1 MVHFLT
7 SKNTMSVRLLFASV
21 FFKEIVRK
29 KLFESYKT
37 WVAKKELMKYSIS
50 GLGVHP
56 EV

>member
-37 WVAKKELMKYSIS
+37 WVAKKALMKYSIS